1 MSIHGLS
8 SNQSYVLAKTANS
21 LREDVKTPP
30 TSTSKVENGVWY
42 LDYTSWDP
50 DKIPKGVNMVNLF
63 VSGLD
68 GQLEG
73 FSDPQKLKDFVA
85 ACHAQGIEVKMSIGG
100 HGGKYDNCWDELNGQ
115 NTSEVA
121 KRLVDFCHEYDL
133 DGIDFDYEEN
143 QPGGDKT
150 QQETYVG
157 QLIKSFKEQDPN
169 LLASLCTCA
178 DPSAWKAP
186 AEIILDQTKD
196 SSGKSMIDHLYIMS
210 YVGTT
215 KNVEQWASGWEDIL
229 KEYQL
234 PSNATTIGIASNP
247 GYDVDAIAKYAAE
260 KGFSTMVWN
269 YNPAL
274 EDPDPDALPE
284 RVYDDYYP
292 KTTYQG

>member
-21 LREDVKTPP
+21 VQEDLQPP
-30 TSTSKVENGVWY
+30 LKSASKVENGVWY
-42 LDYTSWDP
+42 LDYTSWNP
-50 DKIPKGVNMVNLF
+50 DRIPKGVNVVNLF

-68 GQLEG
+68 RQLEG
-73 FSDPQKLKDFVA
+73 FSDPQKLKDFIQ
-85 ACHAQGIEVKMSIGG
+85 ACRAKGIQVKMSIGG
-100 HGGKYDNCWDELNGQ
+100 NGGKYDNCWDKLDGK
-115 NTSEVA
+115 NTSEIA
-121 KRLVDFCHEYDL
+121 NRLVNFCHDYGL

-143 QPGGDKT
+143 QAGGDKT
-150 QQETYVG
+150 QQEMYVG
-157 QLIKSFKEQDPN
+157 QLIKSFKGQDPD

-178 DPSAWKAP
+178 DPSAWKEP

-210 YVGTT
+210 YAGTT
-215 KNVEQWASGWEDIL
+215 ENVEQWASGWEDIL

-269 YNPAL
+269 YNPTL
-274 EDPDPDALPE
+274 PDADDLPE
-284 RVYDDYYP
+284 KVHDDYYP
-292 KTTYQG
+292 ETTYQG